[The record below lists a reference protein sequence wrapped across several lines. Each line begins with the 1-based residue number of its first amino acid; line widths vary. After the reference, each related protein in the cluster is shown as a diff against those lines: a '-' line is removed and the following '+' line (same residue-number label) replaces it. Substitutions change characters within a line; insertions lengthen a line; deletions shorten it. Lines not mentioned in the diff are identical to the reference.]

1 MTDPG
6 GGPLQEAQAPSRRL
20 TGRERRWQRRRR
32 RRAFEELM
40 GWILVPI
47 ILVVGYWAIKGS
59 LNALG
64 TSPTAIVSQVK
75 QLLSGGRN
83 AP

>member
-6 GGPLQEAQAPSRRL
+6 GGPQGVQAPPRRL

-32 RRAFEELM
+32 RRAFEELL
-40 GWILVPI
+40 GWVLVPI

-64 TSPTAIVSQVK
+64 TSPTAIVAQVK
-75 QLLSGGRN
+75 QLISGGRS